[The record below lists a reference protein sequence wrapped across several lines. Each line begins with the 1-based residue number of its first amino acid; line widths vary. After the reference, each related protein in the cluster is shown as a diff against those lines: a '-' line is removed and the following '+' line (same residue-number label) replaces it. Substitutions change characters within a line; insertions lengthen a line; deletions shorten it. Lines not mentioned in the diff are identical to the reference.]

1 MAKRF
6 DADQIKI
13 EGRRSFLNY
22 ATGGLATV
30 ALGASGFGLLKS
42 CTPSASVDR
51 SAWNQKFEL
60 PELVAGEP
68 ITIRWS
74 NIPVVLLRL
83 TDDQIKQSK
92 TVSLSE
98 LHDQNAQNA
107 NLYGS
112 KPASFENRTIDF
124 DGPVLVMNKLC
135 PRLGCVPLYDSGDYR
150 GWFCP
155 CGATHFDVLGRV
167 RKGPAK
173 ENMQIPAVSLTAPSV
188 LEFLR
193 GPKPIDDKSLDRL
206 IYGEPNQG

>member
-1 MAKRF
+1 MVK
-6 DADQIKI
+6 DIETEQIES

-42 CTPSASVDR
+42 CAPSASVDR
-51 SAWNQKFEL
+51 STWTRKFDL
-60 PELVAGEP
+60 SELVAGEP
-68 ITIRWS
+68 VTIRWS

-92 TVSLSE
+92 AVSLSD

-112 KPASFENRTIDF
+112 NPASFENRTIDV
-124 DGPVLVMNKLC
+124 DGPILVMDNRC
-135 PRLGCVPLYDSGDYR
+135 PRLGCVPLYDVGDYH

-155 CGATHFDVLGRV
+155 CGGTHFDILGRV
-167 RKGPAK
+167 RKGPSPK
-173 ENMQIPAVSLTAPSV
+173 NMQIPRVSLTAPSV

-206 IYGEPNQG
+206 IYGETNKG